1 MKEKIKTDCFANKKC
16 NKLLKIM
23 KVSFSLF
30 FLCIFTM
37 TAENMYPQ
45 QAEVSLNLKNVTLKK
60 AITEIEKESDY
71 VFLIVDEAKSEL
83 DAKTSI
89 QANKE
94 SINNILERI
103 FSDTGLGYNI
113 VERQVSVYKDGTKT
127 KAESKEVAIAVA
139 QQQKKKVT
147 GVITDDYGESIIG
160 ANIMEKGTTN
170 GIVTDFYGNLTLEVG
185 NNAILQISYIG

>member
-71 VFLIVDEAKSEL
+71 VFLIIDEAAFISDEIL
-83 DAKTSI
+83 D
-89 QANKE
+89 KE
-94 SINNILERI
+94 KALENIKI
-103 FSDTGLGYNI
+103 C
-113 VERQVSVYKDGTKT
+113 YK
-127 KAESKEVAIAVA
+127 
-139 QQQKKKVT
+139 
-147 GVITDDYGESIIG
+147 
-160 ANIMEKGTTN
+160 
-170 GIVTDFYGNLTLEVG
+170 NLR
-185 NNAILQISYIG
+185 